1 MAASALSRPLL
12 YNKNNRIVIKLNEA
26 SSVEEMKK
34 KAPEEVAHRIDTYL
48 MVNNVTTMK
57 LRAARTLPSRD
68 VAINIDTLRE
78 AQPKLE
84 VALS

>member
-12 YNKNNRIVIKLNEA
+12 YNKNNRIVVKLKEA

-34 KAPEEVAHRIDTYL
+34 KAAEEVAHRIDTYL
-48 MVNNVTTMK
+48 MVNNITTTK
-57 LRAARTLPSRD
+57 LRAARNLPSRV
-68 VAINIDTLRE
+68 VAINIDTL
-78 AQPKLE
+78 QPKLE